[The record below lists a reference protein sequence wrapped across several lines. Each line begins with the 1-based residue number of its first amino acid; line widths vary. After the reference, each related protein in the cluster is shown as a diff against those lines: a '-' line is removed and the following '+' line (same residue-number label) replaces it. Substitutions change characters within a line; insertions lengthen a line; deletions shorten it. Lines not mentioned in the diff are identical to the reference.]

1 MKQHIFH
8 YPKSFILLLMV
19 FVGFGN
25 QMIAQEKVY
34 GKEISIRF
42 DNDFFAGRGTD
53 KYYTTGLFISYSKLA
68 KAKKPSIVK
77 KINTFEIGQRV
88 YTPGQRNVYVVKE
101 LDRPITGYLYGQY
114 GISYFKQNNRK
125 FTLGASVN
133 TVGPAGLGQE
143 ILDAFHPFIKINSDY
158 WDWMF
163 EYQLNNA
170 PGINLQGSYAMSLLK
185 KEGLLQ
191 ITPLTNVSLGT
202 SLTNLSQ
209 SVVFRFGKENA
220 MHQSAFW
227 GSRIQSADEAKPKHK
242 VEIFGYYQPELTL
255 QLYNATIQGGLFIKD
270 KGRIVST
277 PKPVVVSHRFGVM
290 LANNRYSGGFHLTY
304 QGKESKSQF
313 DSHIYGGINLAYRFR

>member
-1 MKQHIFH
+1 MQQKIFLL
-8 YPKSFILLLMV
+8 PKYCLLLFLV
-19 FVGFGN
+19 CISFSN
-25 QMIAQEKVY
+25 CLLAQEKVL

-53 KYYTTGLFISYSKLA
+53 KYYTTGLFISYSKLS
-68 KAKKPSIVK
+68 KTKKPSIVK

-114 GISYFKQNNRK
+114 GISYFKQNNRMFK
-125 FTLGASVN
+125 LGASVS
-133 TVGPAGLGQE
+133 TVGPAALGQE

-163 EYQLNNA
+163 EYQLKNA
-170 PGINLQGSYAMSLLK
+170 PGINMQGSYAMSLLK
-185 KEGLLQ
+185 KDGLLQ

-202 SLTNLSQ
+202 SITNLSQ
-209 SVVFRFGKENA
+209 SVIFRFGNENA
-220 MHQSAFW
+220 MHQSTFW
-227 GSRIQSADEAKPKHK
+227 GSRIQAADEAKPKHK
-242 VEIFGYYQPELTL
+242 VEVFGYYQPELML
-255 QLYNATIQGGLFIKD
+255 QLYNATIQGGMFIKD
-270 KGRIVST
+270 KGRIVSK